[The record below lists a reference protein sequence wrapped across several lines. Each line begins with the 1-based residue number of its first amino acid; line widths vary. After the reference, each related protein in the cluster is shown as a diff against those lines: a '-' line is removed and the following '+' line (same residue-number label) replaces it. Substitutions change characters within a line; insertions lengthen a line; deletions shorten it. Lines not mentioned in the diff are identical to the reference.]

1 MLQDLGARVNSSSPM
16 CRAASGERGVAVVTG
31 GRRGIGAAICRE
43 LARQGFDIAVT
54 DVVLDPGA
62 SEVVE
67 EIRSQGRQAD
77 FFALDISK
85 TNDHQSFL
93 KSVLERLGPVSCL
106 VNNAGIQ
113 VPVRG
118 DLLDVS
124 ESAFDSVINVNLRG
138 TFFLTQAV
146 ARQMATRSSAPT
158 QERSIIFI
166 TSANAAMASPEKAA
180 YCASK
185 SALSMVSQLF
195 ALRLAEHGI
204 RVHEIRPG
212 LIRTDMTAEVFD
224 KYSQQIEQG
233 ISAIR
238 RWGEPEDI
246 ARCVSALA
254 TGAVPFSTGD
264 VFNVGGGLHIERL

>member
-1 MLQDLGARVNSSSPM
+1 MLEELDRDSRTRSLAELKSEPG
-16 CRAASGERGVAVVTG
+16 RGVAVVTG
-31 GRRGIGAAICRE
+31 GRRGIGAAISRE
-43 LARQGFDIAVT
+43 LAERGFDIALA
-54 DVVLDPGA
+54 DLVLDRSA
-62 SEVVE
+62 SHVMED
-67 EIRSQGRQAD
+67 IRSLGRRGE
-77 FFALDISK
+77 FFALDIAK
-85 TNDHQSFL
+85 TTDHDRFL
-93 KSVLERLGPVSCL
+93 QNVLTKLGPITCL

-124 ESAFDSVINVNLRG
+124 EEIFDTVIGVNLRG
-138 TFFLTQAV
+138 TFFLTKAV
-146 ARQMATRSSAPT
+146 AGAMIKNREPAG

-166 TSANAAMASPEKAA
+166 TSANAGMASPEKGP
-180 YCASK
+180 YCVSK

-224 KYSQQIEQG
+224 KYSRQIEQG
-233 ISAIR
+233 LSAIK

-246 ARCVSALA
+246 ARCVSSLAIGAL
-254 TGAVPFSTGD
+254 PFTTGD
-264 VFNVGGGLHIERL
+264 IFNIGGGLHIERL